1 MEGAKGAVG
10 ASKRFKALME
20 FSLEQE
26 FDTMDSK
33 VRNIGKPKPEKKRHQ
48 RVQFALPEIK

>member
-1 MEGAKGAVG
+1 
-10 ASKRFKALME
+10 ME
-20 FSLEQE
+20 FSLKQE

-33 VRNIGKPKPEKKRHQ
+33 VRNIGKPKPKPEKKRHQ